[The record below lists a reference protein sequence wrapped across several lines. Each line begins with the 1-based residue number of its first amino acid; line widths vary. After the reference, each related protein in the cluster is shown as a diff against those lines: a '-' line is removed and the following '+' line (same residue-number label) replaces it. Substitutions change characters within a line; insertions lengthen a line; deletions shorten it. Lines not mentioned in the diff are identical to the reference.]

1 MKLLL
6 TVVGAWLTFTFIT
19 IKNACDMKIFILTN
33 YTLTSVK
40 CLSVTN
46 FLLQM
51 VWISVKIKHLSI
63 IILLLQLIWISV
75 KIEVL
80 MN

>member
-6 TVVGAWLTFTFIT
+6 KVVGAWLTFTFIT

-40 CLSVTN
+40 HLNATN

-63 IILLLQLIWISV
+63 MILLLQLI
-75 KIEVL
+75 
-80 MN
+80 

>member
-1 MKLLL
+1 
-6 TVVGAWLTFTFIT
+6 
-19 IKNACDMKIFILTN
+19 MKIFILTN

-40 CLSVTN
+40 CLSATN

>member
-6 TVVGAWLTFTFIT
+6 TVGAWLSFTFIT

-63 IILLLQLIWISV
+63 MILLLQLI
-75 KIEVL
+75 
-80 MN
+80 

>member
-1 MKLLL
+1 
-6 TVVGAWLTFTFIT
+6 
-19 IKNACDMKIFILTN
+19 MKIFTLTN

-40 CLSVTN
+40 HLTATN

-63 IILLLQLIWISV
+63 INFLLQLIWIRV
-75 KIEVL
+75 KIEDL

>member
-1 MKLLL
+1 
-6 TVVGAWLTFTFIT
+6 
-19 IKNACDMKIFILTN
+19 MKIFILTN

-40 CLSVTN
+40 HLSATN

-51 VWISVKIKHLSI
+51 VWISINIKHLSI
-63 IILLLQLIWISV
+63 IIFLHQLIWISV
-75 KIEVL
+75 KIEDL

>member
-19 IKNACDMKIFILTN
+19 IKNACDMKIFILTK

-40 CLSVTN
+40 RLSATN

-51 VWISVKIKHLSI
+51 GWISVKIKHLSI
-63 IILLLQLIWISV
+63 IILLLQLI
-75 KIEVL
+75 
-80 MN
+80 